1 MARSSSSGGSSS
13 SGSEP
18 ELELRFPRQ
27 AADAQSAPGS
37 ESSGSGSSSG
47 QNRRLSR
54 TSRPRSGMIFSD
66 SDSDDDRAAARP
78 PPAAPRADRGLLR
91 PAPACPGAG
100 DYAEAAAAKFAE
112 ETRPCPFSP
121 AELDFLRLA
130 REKNIAGPLWRG
142 SLKWHNAHL
151 HFRVRED
158 PRTYSTAVA
167 TRYQAED
174 KHQHEAIHT
183 HTTQL
188 ALVPR
193 TTTPFTDPIWLIQD
207 ILLDTGLL
215 GNMDLLPQLRRNDP
229 FGPLNKVL

>member
-1 MARSSSSGGSSS
+1 
-13 SGSEP
+13 
-18 ELELRFPRQ
+18 
-27 AADAQSAPGS
+27 
-37 ESSGSGSSSG
+37 
-47 QNRRLSR
+47 
-54 TSRPRSGMIFSD
+54 MIFSD
-66 SDSDDDRAAARP
+66 SDSDDGRAAARP

-100 DYAEAAAAKFAE
+100 DYAETAAAKFAE

-142 SLKWHNAHL
+142 ILKWHNAHL

-229 FGPLNKVL
+229 FGPLNKVLYLLLLSLLSLLLL